1 MCQSW
6 MNNYLP
12 FLYLENPIYFSLS
25 ICFGVFSSFYFEY
38 LLYLCYFNAHKT
50 AQRSAGGRDTRFL
63 RDEIRQLEK
72 QLEQKERQLTDIEE
86 ELEKEKKVNE
96 QVRRT

>member
-1 MCQSW
+1 M
-6 MNNYLP
+6 
-12 FLYLENPIYFSLS
+12 FLVLS
-25 ICFGVFSSFYFEY
+25 IFEE
-38 LLYLCYFNAHKT
+38 LYCIYNVIFNAPKM

-63 RDEIRQLEK
+63 RDEIGRLEK
-72 QLEQKERQLTDIEE
+72 QLEQKERQLTDIEK